1 MNLARCLKV
10 VSKLGLSA
18 LALAIVGAA
27 TNAVTIYQGKF
38 TLPFEV
44 NWAGSTLPAGDYRFE
59 LESQGAPYT
68 IYIYGQKRNVI
79 IRAVSGDTGT
89 LSTRAQFDLV
99 DIAGVHAIKAFEAPE
114 LGVTFTYFTPKEKNT
129 APKEVHHKGAPQTD
143 PASQVSAR
151 KMSIAVQL
159 SGR

>member
-10 VSKLGLSA
+10 VYKLGLSA

-44 NWAGSTLPAGDYRFE
+44 NWAGSTLPAGDYRLE
-59 LESQGAPYT
+59 LESQGSPYML
-68 IYIYGQKRNVI
+68 YIYGQKRNVI

-89 LSTRAQFDLV
+89 LSTRPQFDLV

-114 LGVTFTYFTPKEKNT
+114 LGVTFTYLTPKEKNT